1 MKFEFDET
9 KHLSNIEK
17 HGVGFEEA
25 AYVLLVPSRL
35 DCLDNRSDYAEE
47 RWVTLGEMRGRVFAV
62 VYTIRG
68 NVLRIILARK
78 ANAREQ
84 EKYRSL
90 RS

>member
-25 AYVLLVPSRL
+25 TYLLLDPSRL
-35 DCLDNRSDYAEE
+35 DCLDNRSDYGEE

-62 VYTIRG
+62 VYTMRG
-68 NVLRIILARK
+68 DVLRIISARK
-78 ANAREQ
+78 ANEREQ

-90 RS
+90 RA